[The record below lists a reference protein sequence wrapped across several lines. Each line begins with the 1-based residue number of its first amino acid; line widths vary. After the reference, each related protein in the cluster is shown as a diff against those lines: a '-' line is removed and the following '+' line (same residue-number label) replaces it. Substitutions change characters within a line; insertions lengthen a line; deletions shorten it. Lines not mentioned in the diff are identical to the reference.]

1 MMRPR
6 PMGLYMRVA
15 DIAAA
20 AAAAAACCSRLH
32 APGPPI
38 IMPGCIMEGGE
49 GAERKGNMGMGMS
62 P

>member
-1 MMRPR
+1 
-6 PMGLYMRVA
+6 MGLYMRVA